1 MHLSG
6 HGNVKTFLPQLS
18 GWFKR
23 KSWSDWRDSL
33 FLRSFEGHFPFCS
46 QRTIGKVY
54 QKMLQNKNNKST
66 KFIAFSRQFTRY
78 QQILGWE
85 KKMFL
90 VLHYTCQR
98 KEVLTSVIKSRVLL
112 KIYVEIAKLIDKF
125 IIINFYFGGPNKAKV
140 L

>member
-54 QKMLQNKNNKST
+54 QKCYKTRTINQPNLLLSQGNLLDISRYWGGRKNVSSVT
-66 KFIAFSRQFTRY
+66 LY
-78 QQILGWE
+78 ILE
-85 KKMFL
+85 KIIL
-90 VLHYTCQR
+90 
-98 KEVLTSVIKSRVLL
+98 
-112 KIYVEIAKLIDKF
+112 DKCYKKQGSF
-125 IIINFYFGGPNKAKV
+125 ENICRNS
-140 L
+140 